1 MSLSKIT
8 NRPAPSHPPCPQVC
22 WERVGAGPGSGWRF
36 TGPANGSCRWDGERK
51 QWTRCVPR
59 GDKQ

>member
-8 NRPAPSHPPCPQVC
+8 NRPAPSHPPCPERC
-22 WERVGAGPGSGWRF
+22 WERVGTGWRF

-51 QWTRCVPR
+51 QWTRCVPDET
-59 GDKQ
+59 GQA